1 MRMLKTMDEFHKA
14 SDNQKK
20 LILYGAGWAG
30 KTVYKFLKIHHID
43 NVEFAVTAMSESV
56 ESEDI
61 SISNIDNVLQDN
73 LIDEINIMITVTRE
87 KQRMLQEELEKR
99 NIFSYFVISEILL
112 YKMLYE
118 IRRDE
123 AYFHKDTVSSHN
135 KIGYLMPGY
144 LDTDYAERRLIVDKI
159 ENVSYIA
166 VPKETEEII
175 WAGAQYDERPERFR
189 QILEA
194 CYCPDKYIPNVELIH
209 TFNSVCK
216 TDRPWCASFETVM
229 PRMVYETEEEKRHYL
244 QLVEYMKKPNCMAL
258 YALCKNA
265 YEIQKNSLITA
276 SVPSK
281 DREVLMGK
289 TKILHPPQKILV
301 SEDEFEK
308 KHGMKKIHFIFI
320 GRDFFIKG
328 GREVLQVL
336 SEFKCNYDFDLTLIS
351 SLQYDD
357 YFTRTSYEEMVRY
370 KKLICESDW
379 IVYYERLPN
388 KKVLDECKEA
398 SVGLLPSIADTYGYV
413 VLEMQA
419 AGCPVVSTN
428 VRALP
433 EINNE
438 GCGWICQMP
447 VNQFGFCIEQ
457 DKEIWSE
464 ILKSEL
470 RKCFEDILNHPE
482 KIKEKGRRA
491 MERVREMHD
500 PYIYQKEL
508 KKNLCLQ

>member
-1 MRMLKTMDEFHKA
+1 M
-14 SDNQKK
+14 
-20 LILYGAGWAG
+20 
-30 KTVYKFLKIHHID
+30 
-43 NVEFAVTAMSESV
+43 
-56 ESEDI
+56 
-61 SISNIDNVLQDN
+61 
-73 LIDEINIMITVTRE
+73 
-87 KQRMLQEELEKR
+87 
-99 NIFSYFVISEILL
+99 
-112 YKMLYE
+112 
-118 IRRDE
+118 
-123 AYFHKDTVSSHN
+123 
-135 KIGYLMPGY
+135 
-144 LDTDYAERRLIVDKI
+144 
-159 ENVSYIA
+159 
-166 VPKETEEII
+166 
-175 WAGAQYDERPERFR
+175 
-189 QILEA
+189 
-194 CYCPDKYIPNVELIH
+194 
-209 TFNSVCK
+209 
-216 TDRPWCASFETVM
+216 
-229 PRMVYETEEEKRHYL
+229 
-244 QLVEYMKKPNCMAL
+244 
-258 YALCKNA
+258 
-265 YEIQKNSLITA
+265 
-276 SVPSK
+276 
-281 DREVLMGK
+281 
-289 TKILHPPQKILV
+289 
-301 SEDEFEK
+301 
-308 KHGMKKIHFIFI
+308 
-320 GRDFFIKG
+320 
-328 GREVLQVL
+328 
-336 SEFKCNYDFDLTLIS
+336 IS